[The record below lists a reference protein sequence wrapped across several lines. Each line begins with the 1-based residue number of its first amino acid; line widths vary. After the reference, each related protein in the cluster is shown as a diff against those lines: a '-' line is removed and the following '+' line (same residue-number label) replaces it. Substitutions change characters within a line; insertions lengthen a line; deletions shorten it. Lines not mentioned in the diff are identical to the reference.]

1 MQISCHE
8 IEQEPFSR
16 VTPRLSPFQHT
27 FLMNRLTCYS
37 PLTTIGHHLFGGT
50 YAVIFGGT
58 PSSFHPQGVQSRLE
72 PLHSFTRSFGLHS
85 SPLTAEKVTRFVA
98 YLGSQGLSIS
108 TIQSYMAALRH
119 FQVLANPAS
128 QAPFFYSLHMAV
140 LLRGIKRYQAQQNP
154 KKHSTTHHSP
164 TKP

>member
-1 MQISCHE
+1 MLQSLE
-8 IEQEPFSR
+8 E
-16 VTPRLSPFQHT
+16 RLAPSTHKVYKAGW
-27 FLMNRLTCYS
+27 NRY
-37 PLTTIGHHLFGGT
+37 I
-50 YAVIFGGT
+50 A
-58 PSSFHPQGVQSRLE
+58 
-72 PLHSFTRSFGLHS
+72 FTRSFGLHS